1 MLQSEL
7 KATLPIVMRQVKNQ
21 PNFNAAKKKTVF
33 FHVKL
38 ILNP

>member
-21 PNFNAAKKKTVF
+21 GVF
-33 FHVKL
+33 HQGLLYFCSIDIH
-38 ILNP
+38 